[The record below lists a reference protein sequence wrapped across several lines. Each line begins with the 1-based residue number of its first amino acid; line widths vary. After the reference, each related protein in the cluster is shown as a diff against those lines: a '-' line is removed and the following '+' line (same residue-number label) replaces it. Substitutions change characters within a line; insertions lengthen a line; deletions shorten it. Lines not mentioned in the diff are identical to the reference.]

1 MQLTVDNA
9 VCDLASDIR
18 IALGYDADRLRSPSE
33 LREGAAVKLR
43 LPRSAANDALFRS
56 GFPSFNGTPHR
67 AELSHDGARL
77 HAGTIRL
84 LSTSEEGFDAE
95 IRGGAAQWAES
106 AARRPLQTVE
116 LGYSG
121 LLNPSQISAGWR
133 SEGPV
138 KFLPVLRDG
147 YEPLN
152 DPSDLQPAFRMLTPD
167 DYHPFLQIDALLR
180 AIFAGAGYTVESRFM
195 EGAFF
200 RSLYM
205 SGAYA
210 TRDTAAAEKR
220 MGFRAVRLTT
230 AAAAADALGRVYATP
245 YGEGN
250 IVGNIVETAT
260 PLSEDEEGVVRTDLY
275 NNGNCF
281 GYDDRRIV
289 YRPVSNVSVGFEYRL
304 RYTTDHRIRSRER
317 LTGFDSLNL
326 GTGGNLSFRLPNRCT
341 DRRGALRP
349 HTTYRAIVFG
359 GSSDGQYRLLYTAD
373 GVASSHWA
381 DFTGRSTAVT
391 TPASGVFSSPA
402 LYVREESVWQLLT
415 GDWALYDGHIGE
427 TGRTTVELTLRTPAV
442 AAGPSA
448 PKYFNTI
455 FFYGAEEGMRLT
467 LHKEC
472 SVRPLFSA
480 APACGASLTTADI
493 CRHDVRQIDL
503 VEAVQH
509 LFDLRFFT
517 DEATRKVCVE
527 PDATF
532 WDESREADWSDR
544 TDWSESV
551 VWQDA
556 ALEAHESRTYGYL
569 AGDGASARLA
579 DGDELPF
586 GSWRTE
592 SGSAACISG
601 AEKRINPLFS
611 PTVSAEG
618 GYAGAPSALLPQV
631 GDRDDLSGDGVNFTP
646 RILRWCGMRALPE
659 GERWDDPSGGTEY
672 PFAAFHFA
680 GGDSLE
686 GFTLCFED
694 RDGQQGL
701 HRFYDREEA
710 VLAQR
715 RHVTLTL
722 RIEPHEFETL
732 FAPAAAAPDLRS
744 TFRIGTDEGVVR
756 ATLRRIESYDPQ
768 AASARCTFTLLT
780 HDRL

>member
-1 MQLTVDNA
+1 MQLIVDNV
-9 VCDLASDIR
+9 VCDLEAGTR

-33 LREGAAVKLR
+33 LREGVAVKLL
-43 LPRSAANDALFRS
+43 LPRSAVNDALFRT
-56 GFPSFNGTPHR
+56 GFPSFNRTAHR
-67 AELSHDGARL
+67 AELRHDGARL
-77 HAGTIRL
+77 HAGALRL
-84 LSTSEEGFDAE
+84 LGTSTEGFAVE
-95 IRGGAAQWAES
+95 IAGAAASWAEQ
-106 AARRPLQTVE
+106 AARRPFDAVD

-121 LLNPSQISAGWR
+121 LLTPSQISAGWR
-133 SEGPV
+133 GEGPV

-147 YEPLN
+147 YEPQN
-152 DPSDLQPAFRMLTPD
+152 DPSDLQPAFRILTPD

-210 TRDTAAAEKR
+210 ARDTAAAEKR

-230 AAAAADALGRVYATP
+230 ATAAADALGRVYATP

-250 IVGNIVETAT
+250 VVGNIVETAT
-260 PLSEDEEGVVRTDLY
+260 PLSEDEEGVVRTDPY

-281 GYDDRRIV
+281 GYDDLRIV
-289 YRPVSNVSVGFEYRL
+289 YRPVSTVSVGFEYRL
-304 RYTTDHRIRSRER
+304 RYTTDHRIRSRDR
-317 LTGFDSLNL
+317 LAGFDSLNL
-326 GTGGNLSFRLPNRCT
+326 GTGGNLVFRLPNRYT
-341 DRRGALRP
+341 DRRGALQPR
-349 HTTYRAIVFG
+349 TAYRAVVFD
-359 GSSDGQYRLLYTAD
+359 GSAEGQYRLLYTAD
-373 GVASSHWA
+373 GVASSHWV
-381 DFTGRSTAVT
+381 DFTGRSAVVT
-391 TPASGVFSSPA
+391 TPASGVFSSPE
-402 LYVREESVWQLLT
+402 LYVREGSVWQAWT

-442 AAGPSA
+442 EVGPSA

-467 LHKEC
+467 LCREC

-480 APACGASLTTADI
+480 APAYGASLTTADI
-493 CRHDVRQIDL
+493 CRHDMRQIEL
-503 VEAVQH
+503 IEAVQH

-517 DEATRKVCVE
+517 DEATRTVRIE

-544 TDWSESV
+544 TDRSEPV
-551 VWQDA
+551 VWTDA

-579 DGDELPF
+579 DGDGLPF
-586 GSWRTE
+586 GSWRSE
-592 SGSAACISG
+592 CGSAACIPGDERRTS
-601 AEKRINPLFS
+601 PLFS
-611 PTVSAEG
+611 PTVNAAG

-631 GDRDDLSGDGVNFTP
+631 GDRDDAQNDGVNFTP
-646 RILRWCGMRALPE
+646 RILRWCGMRPLPE
-659 GERWDDPSGGTEY
+659 GERWDDPSGGGEY
-672 PFAAFHFA
+672 PLAAFHFA
-680 GGDSLE
+680 GDDSLE
-686 GFTLCFED
+686 GFSLCFED

-732 FAPAAAAPDLRS
+732 FAPAGAAPDLRS

-756 ATLRRIESYDPQ
+756 ATLRRIERYDPE
-768 AASARCTFTLLT
+768 AAAARCTFTLLP